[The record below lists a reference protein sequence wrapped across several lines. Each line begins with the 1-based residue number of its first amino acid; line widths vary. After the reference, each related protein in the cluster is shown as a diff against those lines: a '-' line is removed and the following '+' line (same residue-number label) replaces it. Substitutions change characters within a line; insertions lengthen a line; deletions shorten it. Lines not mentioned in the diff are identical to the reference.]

1 MTPTSAKTAAVRAK
15 ARLRAEALERRRS
28 TPAEIRQAFAERLA
42 REGVSLAKL
51 WRAKIVSA
59 FHPMRD
65 EPDTMPLL
73 AALAAERFLTA
84 LPATR
89 RRREPLV
96 FRLWK
101 PGDRILR
108 GAMDIAEPA
117 PESPEVE
124 PDLLFVPLAAFD
136 RLGARI
142 GFGAGFYD
150 RTLAGLRARGSIH
163 AVGVAFSTSE
173 VESVP
178 AEPHDEPLDFILTE
192 NEWIDARGSP

>member
-1 MTPTSAKTAAVRAK
+1 MTPTSAKILPVRAK

-28 TPAEIRQAFAERLA
+28 TPPEVRQAFAERLA
-42 REGVSLAKL
+42 REGVKFA
-51 WRAKIVSA
+51 RTEHARIVSA
-59 FHPMRD
+59 FHPMCD
-65 EPDTMPLL
+65 EPDTLPLL
-73 AALAAERFLTA
+73 AALADEGLLTA
-84 LPATR
+84 LPVAGR
-89 RRREPLV
+89 RGQPLV
-96 FRLWK
+96 FRRWK
-101 PGDRILR
+101 PGDRILL
-108 GAMDIAEPA
+108 GAMNIAEPA

-136 RLGARI
+136 RRGGRI
-142 GFGAGFYD
+142 GFGAGYYD
-150 RTLAGLRARGSIH
+150 CTLAALRARRAIS